1 MKLVVAIIKPFKL
14 DEVRQALTAIG
25 VHGMTVTEV
34 KGYGRQKGH
43 TEIYR
48 GAEYVVNFLPKL
60 RIEIAVASDIAEKAV
75 GVITAN
81 ARTGQIGDGKIFVTP
96 IDHALQ
102 NPHRRDRQRRA
113 LRFQYFNAR
122 RQRCR
127 RASRDSQET
136 TTRRGNS
143 MGAPSYRA
151 ASNAALTLL
160 AANFLLT
167 TPASAE
173 TSAINPADT
182 AWMIVATA
190 LVLMMTIP
198 GLALFYSGMVRKKN
212 VLATMAQ
219 SLAAVAM
226 ISILWVAFGYSLAFV
241 GDGPWIGSLD
251 RWFLVGM
258 TMDSVNP
265 AAKTIPEALFMLYQ
279 MTFAI
284 ITVALVAGAVADRMR
299 FSAYLL
305 FSAGWFMFAYVPLA
319 HWVWGGGFLATMGVL
334 DFAGGLVV
342 HLSAGVGGLVAAKVM
357 GRRHGYGSEN
367 LAPFDLSLAVMGTGL
382 LWVGW
387 FGFNGGS
394 ALAANSR
401 AVMAIT
407 ATHLAACAGALTWAA
422 IEWAT
427 RRKPSVLGM
436 ISGAIAG
443 LGTITPA
450 SGFVAPWHGVIIGV
464 VAGTLCFWAC
474 TWLKQR
480 LQYDD
485 SLDVFGVHG
494 IGGMTGTLLAGVF
507 AVSAIGGTSGLL
519 EGNPQQVLIQ
529 LYGVA
534 ATLVWSGGVT
544 FVLLKLVSVFVPLR
558 VSLQQEL
565 EGLDISQ
572 HGEALQ

>member
-1 MKLVVAIIKPFKL
+1 M
-14 DEVRQALTAIG
+14 
-25 VHGMTVTEV
+25 
-34 KGYGRQKGH
+34 
-43 TEIYR
+43 
-48 GAEYVVNFLPKL
+48 GA
-60 RIEIAVASDIAEKAV
+60 
-75 GVITAN
+75 
-81 ARTGQIGDGKIFVTP
+81 
-96 IDHALQ
+96 
-102 NPHRRDRQRRA
+102 RA
-113 LRFQYFNAR
+113 LRAAISAAPITAAILL
-122 RQRCR
+122 
-127 RASRDSQET
+127 AS
-136 TTRRGNS
+136 
-143 MGAPSYRA
+143 GAP
-151 ASNAALTLL
+151 ALAQDS
-160 AANFLLT
+160 AAN
-167 TPASAE
+167 PG
-173 TSAINPADT
+173 INAADT

-219 SLAAVAM
+219 SLTAVAL
-226 ISILWVAFGYSLAFV
+226 ISILWVTFGYSLTFV
-241 GDGPWIGSLD
+241 GNGPWLGSLD
-251 RWFLVGM
+251 SWFLAGI

-284 ITVALVAGAVADRMR
+284 ITVALVAGSVADRMR
-299 FSAYLL
+299 FSAYVL
-305 FSAGWFMFAYVPLA
+305 FSIGWFIFAYVPLA
-319 HWVWGGGFLATMGVL
+319 HWVWGGGFLASAGVL

-342 HLSAGVGGLVAAKVM
+342 HLSAGISGLVAAKVM
-357 GRRHGYGSEN
+357 GNRHGYGHDN
-367 LAPFDLSLAVMGTGL
+367 LSPFDLSLAVVGTGL

-407 ATHLAACAGALTWAA
+407 ATHLAACAGALTWGA

-436 ISGAIAG
+436 ISGAVAG

-450 SGFVAPWHGVIIGV
+450 SGFVAPSHGVIIGII
-464 VAGTLCFWAC
+464 AGLICFWAC
-474 TWLKQR
+474 TWLKHR
-480 LQYDD
+480 FKYDD

-494 IGGMTGTLLAGVF
+494 IGGLTGTLLAGIF
-507 AVSAIGGTSGLL
+507 ATAAIGGTSGLL
-519 EGNPQQVLIQ
+519 EGNPEQLLIQ

-534 ATLVWSGGVT
+534 VTFVWCGGIT
-544 FVLLKLVSVFVPLR
+544 FVLLKLVSAFVPLR
-558 VSLQQEL
+558 VSMQQEM